1 VQNYGRL
8 INRMNAYSIE
18 KMIVVTKRLL
28 EQEGDDS
35 SWNPRG
41 VTSNN
46 IVSLRRVYWGSLLEN
61 RVTCPS

>member
-1 VQNYGRL
+1 MQNYGRL

-35 SWNPRG
+35 SWILVLFWLDFEYLVWFHN
-41 VTSNN
+41 VY
-46 IVSLRRVYWGSLLEN
+46 VVLR
-61 RVTCPS
+61 